1 MPIISQIGAKHW
13 RVRLVYAVLFALLL
27 GGSVSML
34 FPLLLMLSGSVK
46 SAADFD
52 NISVYP
58 QYWFDD
64 QALFQKYAES
74 KYLENIDLIEAHW
87 GTRVGALQKIVPPA
101 EKSEHLDEFI
111 EWRKTCR
118 WYWLGHSNVGH
129 FLPINSRLFRAAM
142 QEKFHSDLQAFRVE
156 MELPIKT
163 WNDIRPPPPNPFRF
177 LNTDNPLVRAFN
189 EFARTR
195 PVEDRAIVNLDGKF
209 VKTFLIPKYT
219 TDVAE
224 YNRTHK
230 TAFKSYDDVFL
241 SSRAPQESVAV
252 REDWEKFVRTLLPL
266 EYMRLDEK
274 AGKAYRDFIAAR
286 YTEIAAYNAK
296 FKTNLSSFAGL
307 PLPLSAPD
315 TRLAQVDWSQF
326 IADDKICPAEW
337 LEVYGP
343 RQSFEEFVAAKRNV
357 PAGKIAPLRM
367 PIYQADYHDAM
378 AQKSSLRSEFTT
390 RNYEHVFEYVLMHG
404 DGMWNTLIYC
414 LLAIAT
420 SLTVNPLAAYSLSRF
435 KPPSTYTVLLFCM
448 ATMAFPGEVT
458 MIPGFLLKR
467 SFPIWS
473 LAGGFA
479 AFLLTWFIA
488 GQIKK
493 GMQDTLRA
501 LIALGVATIA
511 GAWAVPALFGD
522 TSISLLNTFAVLVL
536 PGMANGFSI
545 FLLKGFF
552 DSLPQELYEAADID
566 GASEWTKFWTFTMA
580 LSKPILAVIALDAF
594 NGAYSAFMMALIIIP
609 DQKMWTL
616 MVWLYQ
622 LHSQV
627 HAAVVFASITITAI
641 PTLLIFVFCQNL
653 IIRGIVVPT
662 EK

>member
-1 MPIISQIGAKHW
+1 VPIISQIGSKHW
-13 RVRLVYAVLFALLL
+13 KVRLVYAGLFALLL

-46 SAADFD
+46 SAADFN

-58 QYWFDD
+58 QYWFDN

-74 KYLENIDLIEAHW
+74 KYLGNIDLVEQHW
-87 GTRVGALQKIVPPA
+87 GARLGSLQKIVPPA
-101 EKSEHLDEFI
+101 ERSEYLPEFL

-118 WYWLGHSNVGH
+118 WFWLGHSAVGQ
-129 FLPINSRLFRAAM
+129 FLPINSRLFRTAM
-142 QEKFHSDLQAFRVE
+142 QDKFHGDLQAFRVE
-156 MELPIKT
+156 MQLPIKS
-163 WNDIRPPPPNPFRF
+163 WNDVRPPPPNPFRF

-189 EFARTR
+189 EFAQTR

-209 VKTFLIPKYT
+209 TKSFLIPKYT
-219 TDVAE
+219 SDIVE
-224 YNRTHK
+224 YNRKHN

-241 SSRAPQESVAV
+241 SRRAPPESGTS
-252 REDWEKFVRTLLPL
+252 RNDWEKFVRTQLPL
-266 EYMRLDEK
+266 EYMRLD
-274 AGKAYRDFIAAR
+274 GKAEPAYREFISAR
-286 YTEIAAYNAK
+286 YMEITAYNTK
-296 FKTNLSSFAGL
+296 FKTSLSSFADM
-307 PLPLSAPD
+307 PLPTSAPD

-326 IADDKICPAEW
+326 IADTKYCPADWIEIF
-337 LEVYGP
+337 GP
-343 RQSFEEFVAAKRNV
+343 RQSFEEFVAAKRSV
-357 PAGKIAPLRM
+357 AVEKLTPLRL
-367 PIYQADYHDAM
+367 PTYQADYQDAM
-378 AQKSSLRSEFTT
+378 AQSSSLRSEFTT
-390 RNYEHVFEYVLMHG
+390 RNYQHVFEYVLMHG

-420 SLTVNPLAAYSLSRF
+420 SLTINPLAAYSLSRF

-467 SFPIWS
+467 NFPLWG
-473 LAGGFA
+473 LAGGCA
-479 AFLLTWFIA
+479 AFLLTWIIA
-488 GQIKK
+488 GLVKK
-493 GMQDTLRA
+493 GLPDTLRA
-501 LIALGVATIA
+501 LIALGFAIVA

-522 TSISLLNTFAVLVL
+522 TSVSLLNTFAVLVL

-653 IIRGIVVPT
+653 IMRGIVVPT